1 MAIPLLPEGRASL
14 RAWSYNLGPA
24 WYYDPAYRRI
34 AGSLDISR
42 GAILDVGCGPGWV
55 CIHAAAGNPELDCVG
70 IDQSATMISIAERN
84 RAHRLNITFKQM
96 QAEEIIYPDDTFDRV
111 VAVQTMHHWREPDAI
126 LAEIKRVT
134 RPGGVISLWD
144 ADPSLDVPS
153 DWIRRRGLWPPN
165 AWVKRSWRRW
175 SLGDEGFRD
184 MTRRVE
190 GLGFAE
196 VKTDTLGFY
205 RRIVATK

>member
-34 AGSLDISR
+34 AGSLDITR
-42 GAILDVGCGPGWV
+42 GALLDVGCGPGWV

-96 QAEEIIYPDDTFDRV
+96 RAEEIICKSSSASRAPAASSACGTQIPPSTCPGTGSVV
-111 VAVQTMHHWREPDAI
+111 VAC
-126 LAEIKRVT
+126 
-134 RPGGVISLWD
+134 G
-144 ADPSLDVPS
+144 
-153 DWIRRRGLWPPN
+153 RR
-165 AWVKRSWRRW
+165 
-175 SLGDEGFRD
+175 
-184 MTRRVE
+184 
-190 GLGFAE
+190 
-196 VKTDTLGFY
+196 TLG
-205 RRIVATK
+205 